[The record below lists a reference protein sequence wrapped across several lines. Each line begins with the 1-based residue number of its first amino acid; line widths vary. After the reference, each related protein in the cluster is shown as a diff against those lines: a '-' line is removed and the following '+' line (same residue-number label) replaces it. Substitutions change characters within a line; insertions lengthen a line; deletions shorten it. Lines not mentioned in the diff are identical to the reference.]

1 MARLRRFEEHRWV
14 GTRDDMRAYDC
25 DDATQFETLAAR
37 VEGDGLLE
45 ADLLQSFAPDKAS
58 EARNRGFRPV

>member
-25 DDATQFETLAAR
+25 DDAAQFEALTVR
-37 VEGDGLLE
+37 VEEDGLLE
-45 ADLLQSFAPDKAS
+45 ANQLQSFAPDAQS
-58 EARNRGFRPV
+58 EFRNRGFRPV

>member
-25 DDATQFETLAAR
+25 DDANQFEVLTAR
-37 VEGDGLLE
+37 VQDDALMENNM
-45 ADLLQSFAPDKAS
+45 LQSFGPDDVS
-58 EARNRGFRPV
+58 EVRNRGFRPV

>member
-25 DDATQFETLAAR
+25 DDAGQFEALTTR
-37 VEGDGLLE
+37 VEEDDLLG
-45 ADLLQSFAPDKAS
+45 ANQLQSFAPDVPS
-58 EARNRGFRPV
+58 EVRNRGFRPV